1 MNSIKTV
8 KISRYS
14 SAMLAKHAMSTE
26 HLSDDECVRAVTAFS
41 SVADMMDT
49 QANYSI
55 KFNIS
60 RSITPSGAAVMCR
73 VADIF
78 NQQAEA
84 AGQARRAVFF

>member
-8 KISRYS
+8 KLSRYS
-14 SAMLAKHAMSTE
+14 SAMLVKHAMATE
-26 HLSDDECVRAVTAFS
+26 RLSDDECVRAVTAFN

-49 QANYSI
+49 QSHYSV
-55 KFNIS
+55 KFYIS
-60 RSITPSGAAVMCR
+60 NTRTPSEAAVMCR